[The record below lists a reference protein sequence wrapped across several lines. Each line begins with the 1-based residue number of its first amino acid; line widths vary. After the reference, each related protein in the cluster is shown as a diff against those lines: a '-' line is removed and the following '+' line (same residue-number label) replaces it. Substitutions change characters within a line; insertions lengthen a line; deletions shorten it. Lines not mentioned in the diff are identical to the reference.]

1 MLRIIVFISVC
12 KIKYSTKGCRGI
24 IAPNSLGDARQDICK
39 DKKCNLGT
47 VAGY

>member
-1 MLRIIVFISVC
+1 MECLVSEFNNI
-12 KIKYSTKGCRGI
+12 YSTKGWGGI
-24 IAPNSLGDARQDICK
+24 IAPNSLRDARQDIYK